1 MNLGNVVIVGNGG
14 CLLNQNLGEKID
26 SCDYVVRQG
35 ECRIKGYEKHIG
47 TKTNMYRMKWYNA
60 FNCEK
65 RMPYDIYG
73 TKRIYDFKFNDILY
87 TFHDF
92 DEYQELP
99 FNCKN
104 SSKGYRT
111 GDMLQKLSKFRFHH
125 DKLCKIF
132 KFTECKSIH
141 FFSSFLYEKLK
152 VELGITNHEHGPT
165 AGLCTI
171 FYFLNK
177 MKYNKLYIAG
187 FDGMMSGHYWKPDE
201 KYICYTH
208 DIVKEK
214 IYLTKLIK
222 TKQITVL
229 S

>member
-14 CLLNQNLGEKID
+14 CLLNQNLGKRID
-26 SCDYVVRQG
+26 SCDYIVRMG
-35 ECRIKGYEKHIG
+35 ECRIKGYEKYVG
-47 TKTNMYRMKWYNA
+47 AKTNMYRMKWFNA

-65 RMPYDIYG
+65 NISRELFG
-73 TKRIYDFKFNDILY
+73 SKRDFDFKFDDILY
-87 TFHDF
+87 TFQDF
-92 DEYQELP
+92 DDYQELP
-99 FNCKN
+99 FNRKN
-104 SSKGYRT
+104 HSLGYRT
-111 GDMLQKLSKFRFHH
+111 GDILQKLRRFRIHH
-125 DKLCKIF
+125 DKLCNIL
-132 KFTECKSIH
+132 KFAECKSIH

-152 VELGITNHEHGPT
+152 MELGITNCDHDPT

-187 FDGMMSGHYWKPDE
+187 FDGFVSGHYWRPNE
-201 KYICYTH
+201 KFHCYTH
-208 DIVKEK
+208 EIIKEK

-222 TKQITVL
+222 SKQIAVL